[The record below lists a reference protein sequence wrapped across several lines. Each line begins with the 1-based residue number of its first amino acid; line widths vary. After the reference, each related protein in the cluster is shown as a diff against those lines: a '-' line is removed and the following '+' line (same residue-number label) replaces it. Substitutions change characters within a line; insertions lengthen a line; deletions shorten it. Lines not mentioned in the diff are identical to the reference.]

1 VSTVPK
7 DYYHK
12 GGVRMHAQVSE
23 NHLLQH
29 LLAWFILGLQIASRQ
44 GAVAFPYINTGQVY
58 EPAEKIEQYSSI

>member
-1 VSTVPK
+1 
-7 DYYHK
+7 
-12 GGVRMHAQVSE
+12 MHAQVSE